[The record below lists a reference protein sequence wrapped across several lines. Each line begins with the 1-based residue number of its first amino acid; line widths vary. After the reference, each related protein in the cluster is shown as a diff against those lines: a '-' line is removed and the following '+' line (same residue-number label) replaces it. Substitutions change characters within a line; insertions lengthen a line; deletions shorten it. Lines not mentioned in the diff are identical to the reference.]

1 MTTAADD
8 RAVEDAFEAYL
19 AGRPVPDAGAA
30 LASFAGA
37 VRATATQPGRPD
49 AALAELLATGLLAD
63 QPSPSART
71 ARSAGTPP
79 SRGTRIRNRRR
90 LAMFFPALIAKFLSA
105 GALAQAATGAGAAL
119 VVVTGA
125 GVVGVLPDPVQDT
138 VATAIETVTPLDLEG
153 GDETGTDETGTDGA
167 GTGADA
173 GAVPAATATT
183 TAPAEPTEGAPAE
196 GAFDVDLWDDG
207 PVDGESF
214 GAWVSEGA
222 HNKAAIEAAAA
233 LRGAEDF
240 RFGHLVR
247 AFASAKHVDI
257 ADVEVDGVAL
267 EELIATPPTTAP
279 EATQPTTAPAQET
292 ASATR
297 GRGNGNASGATNGS
311 NGNGNSGN
319 GGQGS
324 SKGNGRN
331 CPGGAV
337 AGAGHRPLES
347 RAHLRRAHDVRRRW
361 GG

>member
-49 AALAELLATGLLAD
+49 AALAELLATGLPAA
-63 QPSPSART
+63 QPSPSTRT

-90 LAMFFPALIAKFLSA
+90 HAMFFPALIAKFLSA
-105 GALAQAATGAGAAL
+105 GAVAQAATGAGAAL

-138 VATAIETVTPLDLEG
+138 VATAVETVTPLDLEG
-153 GDETGTDETGTDGA
+153 GDETDTD

-183 TAPAEPTEGAPAE
+183 TAPAEPTGAAPTE
-196 GAFDVDLWDDG
+196 GAFDPDLWDDG

-214 GAWVSEGA
+214 GSWVSEGA

-233 LRGAEDF
+233 LRGEEDL

-257 ADVEVDGVAL
+257 TDVEVDGVEL
-267 EELIATPPTTAP
+267 EELIGTTPTTAP
-279 EATQPTTAPAQET
+279 EATQQNPAPAQET
-292 ASATR
+292 APATA
-297 GRGNGNASGATNGS
+297 GRGNGNASGSA
-311 NGNGNSGN
+311 NGNNGNGN

-324 SKGNGRN
+324 SKGNGR
-331 CPGGAV
+331 
-337 AGAGHRPLES
+337 
-347 RAHLRRAHDVRRRW
+347 D
-361 GG
+361 